1 MRLPGLVRY
10 LCACVRASVYA
21 RAPARVCQSIR
32 EREREMR
39 VGVCMCACEC
49 VGGGD
54 MVYGCGVTA
63 DRMRTVIILVPS
75 IYPINHI

>member
-32 EREREMR
+32 EREGDEGGCMY
-39 VGVCMCACEC
+39 VCVWMC
-49 VGGGD
+49 G
-54 MVYGCGVTA
+54 
-63 DRMRTVIILVPS
+63 RR
-75 IYPINHI
+75 